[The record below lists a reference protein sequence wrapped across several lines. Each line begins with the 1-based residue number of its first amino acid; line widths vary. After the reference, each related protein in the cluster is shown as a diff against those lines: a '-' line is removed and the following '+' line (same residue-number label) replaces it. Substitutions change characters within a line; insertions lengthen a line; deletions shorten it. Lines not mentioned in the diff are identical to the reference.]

1 MGGKMTSLSTHLN
14 DRELWKIDK
23 DEVTYYGQ
31 MVLNGSLEK
40 LIDAA
45 SSKRDKHW
53 GNVISYSR
61 KIFVPLTNMCRDT
74 CSYCTFVKHPDDPE
88 AKIMSPQ
95 EVLLSA
101 REGEEK
107 GCKELL
113 FSLGEKPEKR
123 YAKPKRA
130 LEALGYEAMTDYL
143 TDMCKLVIEKTS
155 LLPHVNAGTL
165 SEYEI
170 MKLKN
175 VCASMGMM
183 LETTSKRLTQKGGP
197 HYACPDKVPIQR
209 IRTLISAGHCQ
220 VPFTTGILIGIGE
233 TLEERIEALLL
244 IEKINNRY
252 GHIQEVIIQNFQ
264 TKPNIQM
271 SKHPEPKLEEMLQ
284 RLD

>member
-1 MGGKMTSLSTHLN
+1 MTRLSTHLN

-23 DEVTYYGQ
+23 DEVAYYRH
-31 MVLNGSLEK
+31 MAFNSSLEK

-74 CSYCTFVKHPDDPE
+74 CSYCTFVKHPDDPD

-101 REGEEK
+101 REGEKK

-130 LEALGYEAMTDYL
+130 LEPLGYEAMTDYL

-165 SEYEI
+165 NELS
-170 MKLKN
+170 
-175 VCASMGMM
+175 
-183 LETTSKRLTQKGGP
+183 
-197 HYACPDKVPIQR
+197 
-209 IRTLISAGHCQ
+209 LI
-220 VPFTTGILIGIGE
+220 
-233 TLEERIEALLL
+233 
-244 IEKINNRY
+244 
-252 GHIQEVIIQNFQ
+252 HI
-264 TKPNIQM
+264 
-271 SKHPEPKLEEMLQ
+271 
-284 RLD
+284 